1 MNKLKVSNII
11 DKFNFELVAN
21 ANCLDNEIEYIDLNR
36 AGFELSGVYLYNPI
50 KSIIYFGNK
59 ESQFLLSL
67 DKQLLKERLEAIFKL
82 SPPLIILG
90 KNFKCAKDVTDI
102 AKNYPS
108 VPVAKTKFSHNDLAF
123 TLTQYMIH
131 EMIEYKLYHG
141 CSLEIYGVGVLIIGK
156 SGIGKTE
163 VMVEL
168 VKKGHIFVADD
179 SIDIARVGTSL
190 LAKPSELTKDFVEI
204 RGLGLLNAKRSFGYN
219 KCIDNTTIEVIIEL
233 VNDKDSNYE
242 RVGNVTYKNIEGVD
256 VNYYKIP
263 VLAGRNIADII
274 ESAVVDYKL
283 KLGGQN
289 SREELENRIN
299 KGKKK
304 NG

>member
-1 MNKLKVSNII
+1 MNKLKVLDVI

-21 ANCLDNEIEYIDLNR
+21 DHSLDNEISHIELNR

-50 KSIIYFGNK
+50 QSIIYFGNK
-59 ESQFLLSL
+59 ETKFLSSL
-67 DKQLLKERLEAIFKL
+67 APEVAKQRLVDLFKL

-90 KNFKCAKDVTDI
+90 KNFKHVKEVIEI
-102 AKNYPS
+102 AKEFPH
-108 VPVAKTKFSHNDLAF
+108 VPVARTKFTHNDLAF

-141 CSLEIYGVGVLIIGK
+141 CSLEIYGVGVLIIGQ

-168 VKKGHIFVADD
+168 IKKGHIFVADD
-179 SIDIARVGTSL
+179 SIDIARVGTAL
-190 LAKPSELTKDFVEI
+190 LAKPSQLTKDFIEI
-204 RGLGLLNAKRSFGYN
+204 RGLGLLNAKKSFGYN
-219 KCIDNTTIEVIIEL
+219 KCIDNTTVEVIIEL
-233 VNDKDSNYE
+233 VNDKESNYE
-242 RVGNVTYKNIEGVD
+242 RVGDIAYKNIEGVD

-263 VLAGRNIADII
+263 VLPGRNIADII
-274 ESAVVDYKL
+274 ESAIVDYKL
-283 KLGGQN
+283 KLDGQN
-289 SREELENRIN
+289 SREELENRIK
-299 KGKKK
+299 KGKK